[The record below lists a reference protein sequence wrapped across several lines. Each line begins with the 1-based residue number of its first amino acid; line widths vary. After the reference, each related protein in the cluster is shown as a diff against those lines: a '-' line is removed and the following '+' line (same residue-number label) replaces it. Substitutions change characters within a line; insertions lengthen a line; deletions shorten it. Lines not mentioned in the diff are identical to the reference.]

1 MGLLDKLT
9 QGGSPY
15 SITGNGSTPATNV
28 GSTNQSKLH
37 ASGEEA
43 GYSLNGNFT
52 QEVNAAY
59 VSYVD
64 GFPNALPQPSQLDLN
79 GTQPTGPLSGAPIA
93 INNSFINGTY
103 KNSAPDGAN
112 F

>member
-1 MGLLDKLT
+1 MGLFDRLT

-15 SITGNGSTPATNV
+15 SITGNGSTPLTNV
-28 GSTNQSKLH
+28 GATQQSKLH

-59 VSYVD
+59 ASYYVD
-64 GFPNALPQPSQLDLN
+64 GNANNLSQPSQLDLN
-79 GTQPTGPLSGAPIA
+79 GGLPGYGSYRDNTPEGAT
-93 INNSFINGTY
+93 F
-103 KNSAPDGAN
+103 
-112 F
+112 

>member
-1 MGLLDKLT
+1 MGLLDRLT

-15 SITGNGSTPATNV
+15 SITGNGSTPSTNV
-28 GSTNQSKLH
+28 GATQQSKLH

-43 GYSLNGNFT
+43 GYSLNGNFA

-64 GFPNALPQPSQLDLN
+64 GAPNVLPQPSQLDLN
-79 GTQPTGPLSGAPIA
+79 GGLPGYGRYKDNAPEGAT
-93 INNSFINGTY
+93 F
-103 KNSAPDGAN
+103 
-112 F
+112 

>member
-15 SITGNGSTPATNV
+15 SITGNGQTPSTNV
-28 GSTNQSKLH
+28 GATQQSKLH
-37 ASGEEA
+37 ADGQTA
-43 GYSLNGNFT
+43 GYSLSGNFS

-64 GFPNALPQPSQLDLN
+64 GMPNILPQPSQLDLN
-79 GTQPTGPLSGAPIA
+79 G
-93 INNSFINGTY
+93 GTPAKY
-103 KNSAPDGAN
+103 LDNLPG
-112 F
+112 

>member
-15 SITGNGSTPATNV
+15 SITGNGQTPSTNV
-28 GSTNQSKLH
+28 GATQQSKLH

-43 GYSLNGNFT
+43 GYSLSGNFS
-52 QEVNAAY
+52 QEVNEAY

-64 GFPNALPQPSQLDLN
+64 GMPNILPQPSQLDLN
-79 GTQPTGPLSGAPIA
+79 G
-93 INNSFINGTY
+93 GTPPKY
-103 KNSAPDGAN
+103 LDNLPG
-112 F
+112 

>member
-1 MGLLDKLT
+1 MGLLDRLT

-15 SITGNGSTPATNV
+15 SITGNGQTPSTNV
-28 GSTNQSKLH
+28 GATQQSKLH

-64 GFPNALPQPSQLDLN
+64 GMPNILPQPSQLDLN
-79 GTQPTGPLSGAPIA
+79 GGLPGYGEYRNNAPEGAT
-93 INNSFINGTY
+93 F
-103 KNSAPDGAN
+103 
-112 F
+112 